1 MDLSDVASR
10 DSQTAL
16 LLVYT
21 DRGAEILETEFNEW
35 YDEEHIPQRLLFPG
49 CTRASRYR
57 AIDSKP
63 PSWTALYHLDSPEIP
78 ESREWCQLN
87 EQASDNEKTI
97 LASIPIVTRSTYT
110 MFHDSHAKDIPHQ
123 IISAGKVACIVHLQI
138 KSRDLDVLLDS
149 SREQADLE
157 AKFKLWHRNFIT
169 RGVSTTPGWVRSTMY
184 TRYSGKDMKTTPE
197 LKIAMDCHLLVIHEW
212 DENGDA
218 MEISKLEAN
227 VAAQTQIW
235 EKEILCDVTRETRIF
250 SLHKEW

>member
-1 MDLSDVASR
+1 MDLIDVRASR
-10 DSQTAL
+10 DSQIAL

-21 DRGAEILETEFNEW
+21 DKGAEILETEFNEW
-35 YDEEHIPQRLLFPG
+35 YDEEHIPRLLLFPG

-63 PSWTALYHLDSPEIP
+63 PPWTALYHLDSPEIP
-78 ESREWCQLN
+78 ESREWSQLN

-97 LASIPIVTRSTYT
+97 LGSIPIVTRSIYT
-110 MFHDSHAKDIPHQ
+110 MFHCSHAKDIPHH
-123 IISAGKVACIVHLQI
+123 SAGKVACIVHLQI
-138 KSRDLDVLLDS
+138 KSRVFDVLLDS

-157 AKFKLWHRNFIT
+157 AKFKLWHQNFIT

-184 TRYSGKDMKTTPE
+184 TRYSGSDMKTTPE

-227 VAAQTQIW
+227 VAAQVQIW
-235 EKEILCDVTRETRIF
+235 EKENLCDVTRETRIF